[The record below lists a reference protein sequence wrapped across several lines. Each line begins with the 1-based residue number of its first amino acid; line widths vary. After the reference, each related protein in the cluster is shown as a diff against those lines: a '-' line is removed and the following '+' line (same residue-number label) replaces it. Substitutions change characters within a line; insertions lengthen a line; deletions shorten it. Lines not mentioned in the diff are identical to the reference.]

1 MTDRM
6 IDRMFEVSKFVGA
19 QEAGLKRKV
28 AALEDEVRYLRGVYA
43 DAGECFLKADAENKK
58 LANEI
63 ADRLLGSSI
72 DGKTIKELVSE
83 NKKLREVL
91 AFYGDVKNWRSPS
104 TGFALQYDP
113 IPSAIRADN
122 GSRARTALG
131 ETK

>member
-63 ADRLLGSSI
+63 ADLRLRSSI
-72 DGKTIKELVSE
+72 DGKTIKELVAE
-83 NKKLREVL
+83 NKKLREVMRDSI
-91 AFYGDVKNWRSPS
+91 GEIE
-104 TGFALQYDP
+104 TGAPLT
-113 IPSAIRADN
+113 
-122 GSRARTALG
+122 GSDILSVALG